1 MRPVDEQLHNL
12 RDLITRMCQHA
23 TTMIQISTTALG
35 SRDLSQAATLNQLE
49 QEVNTLQREVDDQC
63 SKLLALKQPVAN
75 DLRFIISAMKISADL
90 ERIGDQSI
98 SLLNHCRK
106 LTEYPDVNPTTGI
119 PKMSGLVINMVTD
132 AVSAFL
138 SGDTATAREILLR
151 DDDVD
156 AMKEQVIQ
164 DLMDFMISD
173 PRAIKPGLQLVLTA
187 RNLERIADHATNI
200 AEDCVYLV
208 ESKDVRHHAEESEQA

>member
-1 MRPVDEQLHNL
+1 
-12 RDLITRMCQHA
+12 
-23 TTMIQISTTALG
+23 
-35 SRDLSQAATLNQLE
+35 
-49 QEVNTLQREVDDQC
+49 
-63 SKLLALKQPVAN
+63 
-75 DLRFIISAMKISADL
+75 
-90 ERIGDQSI
+90 
-98 SLLNHCRK
+98 

-119 PKMSGLVINMVTD
+119 PRMSQLVINMVSD

-138 SGDTATAREILLR
+138 VGDTTTAREILLR

-164 DLMDFMISD
+164 DLMDYMISD